1 MPTGQDKPTLLI
13 ITGPQGSGNHLF
25 SKIFAIH
32 KEVLG
37 WSALLDAHW
46 LGHSEEM
53 FQPLWHD
60 TDKIKDFDWTQSKYF
75 VTSISTPYVL
85 NKQHAV
91 PNYKE
96 FITKAKAHANI
107 IVGIIGRD
115 KTILK
120 YQQARVRR
128 GDHTT
133 PQAVEEF
140 SGLSDLADTFYLS
153 QELFYLYGKD
163 YLENICKM
171 TNFPIDYNS
180 EHITNMM
187 NNEANEKYI
196 QQSKEGPFD
205 EIQGKINY

>member
-1 MPTGQDKPTLLI
+1 MPTGQDRPTLLI

-25 SKIFAIH
+25 SKIFALH
-32 KEVLG
+32 PDVLG
-37 WSALLDAHW
+37 WSALLDTHW
-46 LGHSEEM
+46 LGHKDEP
-53 FQPLWHD
+53 FQKLWLN
-60 TDKIKDFDWTQSKYF
+60 TDNINDFDWSQSKYF

-85 NKQHAV
+85 DKQHAV
-91 PNYKE
+91 PKYKE

-140 SGLSDLADTFYLS
+140 SKLSDLADTFYLS

-163 YLENICKM
+163 YLKNICKI

-180 EHITNMM
+180 EHITSIM

-196 QQSKEGPFD
+196 QQSEEGPFD